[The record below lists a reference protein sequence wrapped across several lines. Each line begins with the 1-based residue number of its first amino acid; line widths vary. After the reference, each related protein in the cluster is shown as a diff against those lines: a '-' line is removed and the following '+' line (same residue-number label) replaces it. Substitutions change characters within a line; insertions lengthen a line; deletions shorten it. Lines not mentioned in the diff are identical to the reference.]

1 MGWYIIIIF
10 PDVNKYMIVKRL
22 QKNFSF
28 FGSIFNNG
36 MDYID
41 WIEIVKN
48 LAETYPYS
56 VDKDFLVRSLVE
68 GDLLRQSTG
77 DNDEWSYDD
86 LTASVFYY
94 YKYLTKKQAKVV
106 KNTFENIIDF
116 VSANTSIGDLKDY
129 SLYVVFLEKKDK
141 DSNNINLVFS
151 FKGIRGKNKGK
162 IADYTVEL

>member
-1 MGWYIIIIF
+1 MLIKI
-10 PDVNKYMIVKRL
+10 
-22 QKNFSF
+22 
-28 FGSIFNNG
+28 
-36 MDYID
+36 
-41 WIEIVKN
+41 
-48 LAETYPYS
+48 
-56 VDKDFLVRSLVE
+56 FLVRSLEE

-86 LTASVFYY
+86 LTASVFYH

-116 VSANTSIGDLKDY
+116 ASANTSIGDLKDY

-141 DSNNINLVFS
+141 YSNNINLVFS

>member
-28 FGSIFNNG
+28 FGSIFNSG

-41 WIEIVKN
+41 WIEIVKD

-86 LTASVFYY
+86 LTASVFYH
-94 YKYLTKKQAKVV
+94 YKYLTKK
-106 KNTFENIIDF
+106 
-116 VSANTSIGDLKDY
+116 
-129 SLYVVFLEKKDK
+129 
-141 DSNNINLVFS
+141 
-151 FKGIRGKNKGK
+151 
-162 IADYTVEL
+162 